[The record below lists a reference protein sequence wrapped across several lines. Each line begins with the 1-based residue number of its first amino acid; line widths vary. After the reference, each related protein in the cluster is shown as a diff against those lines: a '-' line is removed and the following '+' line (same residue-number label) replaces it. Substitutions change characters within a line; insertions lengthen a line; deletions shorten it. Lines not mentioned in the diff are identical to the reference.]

1 MTSAWPLPIQPHVPG
16 KSERPTA
23 SPAFDAAAAAPAYT
37 VDRMWSENA
46 TYLYGIDL
54 YRAGFFWEAH
64 EVWEP
69 VWLRSAG
76 NSRERLLVQGL
87 IQLSNACLKIAMDR
101 PDAAARLLT
110 IAREKISEAALGGAT
125 IMGIALTPLAD
136 VIAEFASRLA
146 QIAPEHAQTLLDH
159 RPSLNVEHPATATQ
173 T

>member
-1 MTSAWPLPIQPHVPG
+1 MSTAWPLPSQPHVPG
-16 KSERPTA
+16 KSERPTV

-37 VDRMWSENA
+37 VDQMWPENV

-54 YRAGFFWEAH
+54 YQSGFFWEAH

-87 IQLSNACLKIAMDR
+87 IQLSNACLKIAMER
-101 PDAAARLLT
+101 PDAAARLLA
-110 IAREKISEAALGGAT
+110 IARDKVSEAAVGGPA

-136 VIAEFASRLA
+136 GIAEFAGKLSH
-146 QIAPEHAQTLLDH
+146 IAPGYAQSLLDQ
-159 RPSLNVEHPATATQ
+159 RPSVTVELPASATQ